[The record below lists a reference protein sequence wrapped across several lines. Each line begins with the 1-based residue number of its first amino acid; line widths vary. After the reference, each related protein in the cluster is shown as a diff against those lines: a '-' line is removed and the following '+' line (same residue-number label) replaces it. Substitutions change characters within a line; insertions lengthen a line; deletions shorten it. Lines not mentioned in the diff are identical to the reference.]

1 MATAGATD
9 GQTQEAKGGVK
20 FELVG
25 IPDVMLEENKKEK
38 KKPDTNPGVL
48 VFDMGTDVKAPAKK
62 PALSSVKKGQ
72 GAARPGG
79 RGQPA
84 GASRPALAVGNLA
97 GAPKNLWTV
106 ACGCRVRQPIESV
119 RATPKCRSREIFNF
133 KQNSQPPQA
142 EFGCSNSGCRA
153 RQPR

>member
-72 GAARPGG
+72 G
-79 RGQPA
+79 
-84 GASRPALAVGNLA
+84 V
-97 GAPKNLWTV
+97 
-106 ACGCRVRQPIESV
+106 
-119 RATPKCRSREIFNF
+119 
-133 KQNSQPPQA
+133 
-142 EFGCSNSGCRA
+142 A
-153 RQPR
+153 RQGGSSARKSEATSASKNTETTQAS